1 MHIFPNISRSKGNQ
15 TLKFGKV
22 KEYNKRN
29 IFVQNLAEDEAGRL
43 DSDLFLFFKKALF
56 EVNTSGLQLSF
67 NQF

>member
-15 TLKFGKV
+15 TLKFGQV

-29 IFVQNLAEDEAGRL
+29 IFVQNLAENKAGRL
-43 DSDLFLFFKKALF
+43 DSDLCLFFKKAVF

-67 NQF
+67 NPV